1 MLTGSMSLPTAPH
14 PASRL
19 ALRAFP
25 WLTVALVLA
34 GWFSVQFEGG
44 YFDPLLF
51 GRVFHDRAL
60 PEVHEIVPT
69 TPSHEFGYDGQFYV
83 QMAMR
88 PRATDPELHAA
99 MDNAPY
105 RLRRIGWP
113 ALMHAIGLGHP
124 RAVMHA
130 YLWSNV
136 VCWGVLAWVLWR
148 RLMVAPGWKAAAAW
162 FVLVTSVGFLSSVR
176 CALLDLPALL
186 VLLLALEAR
195 ERGRLAACALLIA
208 SAGLIKETSL
218 LAVVLLWPAE
228 PRAWRAWVRSGLLAG
243 VAALPVLAWTVWLGA
258 RYGWDLVAGHE
269 NLALPGTAA
278 WARMGTILADCLA
291 QGFSRPTLWP
301 LVTWLGLAFQLACLL
316 RWTSPRTPAGKLGLA
331 FGVLLLF
338 SGPNVWGELVM
349 AVPRAVLPVS
359 PIAVLVSVE
368 RRASWYWIAGHALLA
383 LHGWDMLKLPVL
395 RHIL

>member
-1 MLTGSMSLPTAPH
+1 MLPGFMSPPTAPH

-25 WLTVALVLA
+25 WLVIALVLS

-51 GRVFHDRAL
+51 GRAFHERTI
-60 PEVHEIVPT
+60 PETREVVPT

-83 QMAMR
+83 QIAVR
-88 PRATDPELHAA
+88 PRATDPVLHAA

-113 ALMHAIGLGHP
+113 ALMHAVGLGHP
-124 RAVMHA
+124 AAVTHA

-136 VCWGVLAWVLWR
+136 ICWIVLAGLLWR
-148 RLMVAPGWKAAAAW
+148 RLLRDPSWKAAVAW
-162 FVLVTSVGFLSSVR
+162 FLLVTGAGFLSSVR

-186 VLLLALEAR
+186 LVFLALQAR
-195 ERGRLAACALLIA
+195 EHGRLLVCALLIA
-208 SAGLIKETSL
+208 AAALIKETSL
-218 LAVVLLWPAE
+218 LAGVLLWPAQ
-228 PRAWRAWVRSGLLAG
+228 PRAWRAWLRSSVLVGI
-243 VAALPVLAWTVWLGA
+243 AALPVAAWTAWLGA
-258 RYGWDLVAGHE
+258 RFGWDLVAGHQ
-269 NLALPGTAA
+269 NLALPGVAA
-278 WARMGTILADCLA
+278 FTRMGTILAECLD

-316 RWTSPRTPAGKLGLA
+316 RWTSPRTPIGRLGLV
-331 FGVLLLF
+331 FGLLLLC

-359 PIAVLVSVE
+359 LVAVIVAVE
-368 RRASWYWIAGHALLA
+368 RRASWPWIAGHALLA

-395 RHIL
+395 RHLL